1 MENIYIINGS
11 HIFIENALIL
21 SNKFNIPIQQ
31 DFNPKKGDIYIVYG
45 SHEIAL
51 NLLEAQYRYGCS
63 YIIMNSEQI
72 GSNYF
77 HNKYYLRLLKE
88 NILFDYNHLTS
99 KYIKDTFDI
108 DTLSYFFFDFM
119 KHESTSTVPPCE
131 REVRNPSGSE
141 VRDIDILFI
150 GTKNETREKLYNDLV
165 KKYPNKKIEFDF
177 EWKLDT
183 PMKMK
188 EKLSKAKYVLNL
200 PFYTEN
206 SLETHRINN
215 ALSCGCK
222 VVSLFSKDELANEY
236 YKDYIYFTDD
246 ILTYF
251 DNILETPKK
260 SFEELITDLSKK
272 IYLHNLFIIKQLKD
286 KMSLYTNA
294 NKKAEDL

>member
-1 MENIYIINGS
+1 MDNIYIINGS

-21 SNKFNIPIQQ
+21 SNKFNIPIQS
-31 DFNPKKGDIYIVYG
+31 DFNPKKGDIYIVFG
-45 SHEIAL
+45 SHEIVL

-99 KYIKDTFDI
+99 KYLKDTFDI
-108 DTLSYFFFDFM
+108 DCLSYFFFDFM
-119 KHESTSTVPPCE
+119 KHETT
-131 REVRNPSGSE
+131 E

-150 GTKNETREKLYNDLV
+150 GTKNDDREKLYNDLV
-165 KKYPNKKIEFDF
+165 KKYPNKKIEFNF

-215 ALSCGCK
+215 ALSCGCT

-236 YKDYIYFTDD
+236 YKDYIYFSND
-246 ILTYF
+246 IITYF
-251 DNILETPKK
+251 DNILEPRTPPGVPNLSHGGPCPKK

-272 IYLHNLFIIKQLKD
+272 IYLHNLFIINQLKE
-286 KMSLYTNA
+286 KMSLYSNA
-294 NKKAEDL
+294 DKKAENL